1 MLNNRIDSLLAKR
14 SNNSDI
20 RNRVDSLLDKCNNT
34 STEKEDLILE
44 KSDDIFDEFLGIND
58 PVENIRN
65 ILILSE
71 SSNERLQELE
81 NKILQLN
88 EALLNNKQ
96 STHNKDINLNNIDYL
111 NSLESKLKLNYEQ
124 RLKEKE
130 SALVKDLKLKMEKE
144 LSNQIDII
152 KKEHSNQISKL
163 KLNYEQRLKERES
176 ALVKELKLKMEKELS
191 NQINIIKKE
200 HSNYL
205 NTLRTQMSDIC
216 KKYEMTRFNGDNKAN
231 ILYEQF
237 IQTNNNVLTSK
248 YSLIETL
255 TKTLKENLL
264 LEEDPREAFYTK
276 AVIRSLTITNPYS
289 IMSKRTSADE
299 LFNEYLLTLTRAR
312 NILNVALNDH
322 PEPIISKLIFDV
334 FPKISIV
341 KSVNYNSTELKTFHQ
356 GLCKYID
363 YEIPF
368 ELLLELLT
376 LMGFEIRQTKTGNYY
391 ANFSK
396 NGDSFLLKYY

>member
-130 SALVKDLKLKMEKE
+130 SALVKD
-144 LSNQIDII
+144 
-152 KKEHSNQISKL
+152 
-163 KLNYEQRLKERES
+163 
-176 ALVKELKLKMEKELS
+176 LKLKMEKELS